1 VNKLFKAL
9 NDETRREI
17 LRLLRNKEQ
26 TAGEIAAAFDLG
38 KPTISHHLELLRKAD
53 LITARKN
60 GQYIIYT
67 INTTVLD
74 DLIEWIFTL
83 K

>member
-1 VNKLFKAL
+1 MNELFKAL

-17 LRLLRNKEQ
+17 LRLLRKKEH

-38 KPTISHHLELLRKAD
+38 KPTISHHLELLKKAD
-53 LITARKN
+53 LITARKK
-60 GQYIIYT
+60 GQFIIYT

>member
-1 VNKLFKAL
+1 MNKLFKAL